1 MLQPLPQPPQPSPIA
16 AKEAETPV
24 YYVAWRIHKHHPWRS
39 EEFGSR
45 FEAHGRYF
53 ALLERGLEAYWE
65 KRQPAL
71 F

>member
-1 MLQPLPQPPQPSPIA
+1 MLQPLPQPPLPSPIA
-16 AKEAETPV
+16 AKEAEPPV

-45 FEAHGRYF
+45 FEAHSRYF
-53 ALLERGLEAYWE
+53 ALLERGLEPYWE
-65 KRQPAL
+65 KRQLAL